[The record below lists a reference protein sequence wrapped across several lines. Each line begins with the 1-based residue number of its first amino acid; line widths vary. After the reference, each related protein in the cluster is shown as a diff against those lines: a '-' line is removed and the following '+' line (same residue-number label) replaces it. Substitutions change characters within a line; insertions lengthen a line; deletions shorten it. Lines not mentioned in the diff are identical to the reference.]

1 MIADEPKKP
10 MLTLPASSLLSA
22 ESSIFSGL
30 PAIVLS
36 EVKRPWPS
44 DVPPLTESRLT
55 AASTSS
61 LTLLGL
67 STVTALSPNA
77 TTPILIELGC
87 FSMKARAATL
97 AASIRVGWRSLA
109 FMLFETSKAR
119 ITVPSRSGTGRLT
132 VGRASPNTIEGDS
145 GGEECERDVA
155 PPLAPARSRGH
166 EALGRQPLGPPGA
179 PAQGHHV
186 GDHEQRH
193 QREKEQHPRGVERH
207 QRRRF
212 RDSTMRTS
220 AGTRSSSV
228 ETS

>member
-1 MIADEPKKP
+1 M
-10 MLTLPASSLLSA
+10 
-22 ESSIFSGL
+22 
-30 PAIVLS
+30 LS

-44 DVPPLTESRLT
+44 DVPPLTESRLI

-87 FSMKARAATL
+87 FSTKARAATL
-97 AASIRVGWRSLA
+97 AASIRVGLRSLA
-109 FMLFETSKAR
+109 RMLFETSKAR

-132 VGRASPNTIEGDS
+132 VGRARPNTTSAIPAAKSANGMW
-145 GGEECERDVA
+145 RRRRRR
-155 PPLAPARSRGH
+155 LAVVGTRPF
-166 EALGRQPLGPPGA
+166 GRQPRRPPGA
-179 PAQGHHV
+179 PAQSPHV
-186 GDHEQRH
+186 GEHEQRH
-193 QREKEQHPRGVERH
+193 DREEEQHPRRAERH